1 MKAVLLQANTTSI
14 TMLATLKN
22 KLKQNKEEQKEQNPL
37 HDVLKSIET
46 DEVDD
51 LINSIIKEPTTQVNS
66 YNSKEIEAI

>member
-1 MKAVLLQANTTSI
+1 MKAVLLQANSTSI

-46 DEVDD
+46 DEGDD
-51 LINSIIKEPTTQVNS
+51 LINSFIKEPTTQVNS